1 MTDHVRLEPAGRI
14 RIRAAGQSI
23 VDTTRGYVVHE
34 VGLPDRYYV
43 PRDEVRAEI
52 ADGQGGARCPWK
64 GLWKHLDVIIPAAGP
79 AAGATAGATAGGQ
92 RISNA
97 GWTYYEATPTCA
109 PIQDFIA
116 FYPTKVDAI
125 DVG

>member
-14 RIRAAGQSI
+14 RIRAAGQPI

-52 ADGQGGARCPWK
+52 ADGQGGSKCPWK
-64 GLWKHLDVIIPAAGP
+64 GLWKHLDVIVPSAGAAGRRIIN
-79 AAGATAGATAGGQ
+79 AA
-92 RISNA
+92 
-97 GWTYYEATPTCA
+97 WTYYEATPTCA

>member
-1 MTDHVRLEPAGRI
+1 MTDQMTDHVRLEPATRI
-14 RIRAAGQSI
+14 QIRVGGQSV

-34 VGLPDRYYV
+34 GNLPDRYYV

-52 ADGQGGARCPWK
+52 TDGEGGARCPWK
-64 GLWKHLDVIIPAAGP
+64 GLWKHLDVIVLAADL
-79 AAGATAGATAGGQ
+79 AAGGQ
-92 RISNA
+92 RIDNA
-97 GWTYYEATPTCA
+97 AWTYYEATPTCA
-109 PIQDFIA
+109 PIRDFIA

>member
-14 RIRAAGQSI
+14 RICAAGQPI
-23 VDTTRGYVVHE
+23 VDTTRGYIVHE

-43 PRDEVRAEI
+43 PRDEVRAEF
-52 ADGQGGARCPWK
+52 ADGEGGARCPWK
-64 GLWKHLDVIIPAAGP
+64 GLWKHLDVIVPAAGL
-79 AAGATAGATAGGQ
+79 AAGGQ
-92 RISNA
+92 RIDNA
-97 GWTYYEATPTCA
+97 AWTYYEATPTCA

-116 FYPTKVDAI
+116 FYPTAVDAI

>member
-14 RIRAAGQSI
+14 RIRAAGQPI

-64 GLWKHLDVIIPAAGP
+64 GLWKHLDVIVSSAGSSAGP
-79 AAGATAGATAGGQ
+79 AAAGQ
-92 RISNA
+92 RIGNA
-97 GWTYYEATPTCA
+97 AWTYYEATPTCA

-116 FYPTKVDAI
+116 FYPGKVDAI

>member
-14 RIRAAGQSI
+14 RIRAAGQPI

-64 GLWKHLDVIIPAAGP
+64 GLWKHLDMIVPAAGSAGQWIAN
-79 AAGATAGATAGGQ
+79 AA
-92 RISNA
+92 
-97 GWTYYEATPTCA
+97 WTYYEATPTCA
-109 PIQDFIA
+109 PIQGFIA

>member
-14 RIRAAGQSI
+14 RIRAAGQPI

-52 ADGQGGARCPWK
+52 ADGEGGARCPWK
-64 GLWKHLDVIIPAAGP
+64 GLWKHVDVIIPAAG
-79 AAGATAGATAGGQ
+79 GQ
-92 RISNA
+92 RIGNA
-97 GWTYYEATPTCA
+97 AWTYYEATPTCE

>member
-1 MTDHVRLEPAGRI
+1 MAEHVSLEPAGRI
-14 RIRAAGQSI
+14 RIRAAGHPI
-23 VDTTRGYVVHE
+23 VDTTRGFVVHE

-64 GLWKHLDVIIPAAGP
+64 GLWKHLDVILAGDD
-79 AAGATAGATAGGQ
+79 GGTQ

-97 GWTYYEATPTCA
+97 AWTYYEATPVCE
-109 PIQDFIA
+109 PIHNFIA
-116 FYPTKVDAI
+116 FYPGKVEIAVD
-125 DVG
+125 